1 MNTQPKLNSIQL
13 AQRKKKLLRKF
24 ALIQRMTADTDG
36 GSFTISGTGAYTN
49 GSHINLPLGDFNDP
63 EYLDMLEGMLDH
75 ENGHC
80 KHTNFGAWRAITDNL
95 THGLSNLFEDLRI
108 EKLVGDEYPGAKSN
122 LENLVKIAIKRKMF
136 DKPRITDTAL
146 SLVQKFFLYR
156 GRTEILG
163 QTSLNEYSKDV
174 GPLLQNALPNSYQD
188 LCDVLKEAANNKS
201 SADAIATARK
211 VIAILK
217 QELQE
222 QEDQQQDQPKDDSD
236 SNDESS
242 SNGNSD
248 DSSNGESS
256 SNDDSDDSSN
266 GESSSN
272 GDPDDN
278 SMDESSS
285 NGDSDDNSNDESSSN
300 GDSDDN
306 SNGDNSSNEDSD
318 ESSDGNDSSND
329 NGQRSPGQ
337 ATIQDL
343 KNALNAKPSD
353 LIGDL
358 HKAIEKLM
366 EEKAEEAEKE
376 FKSEYGRFARP
387 KFALESCKF
396 SLFAGVPPWITRAGP
411 ITQRMRQVLN
421 SVVYAHNKT
430 ERSYERSGNTIA
442 AGELWGVSAGNS
454 RIFQNE
460 TRHRAPNAAFQ
471 ILVDKSGSM
480 TEEPMVLANIAA
492 YSIASAIEFIKGA
505 ECEVL
510 YYPVPGKRLEAV
522 HIAKAFNE
530 KMASCRNRSFNIT
543 SSKATPTAEALL
555 TALSR
560 IGVRKEPKK
569 VIFLITDGDTDDCSV
584 NEVLKDCDAVGVD
597 VIGIGIGTEQL
608 AGFEDRPHVSITDAN
623 ELAPQLFNYVRAFY
637 QK

>member
-1 MNTQPKLNSIQL
+1 
-13 AQRKKKLLRKF
+13 KF

-222 QEDQQQDQPKDDSD
+222 QEEQQQDQPKDDSD

-329 NGQRSPGQ
+329 NGQRSP
-337 ATIQDL
+337 
-343 KNALNAKPSD
+343 
-353 LIGDL
+353 
-358 HKAIEKLM
+358 
-366 EEKAEEAEKE
+366 
-376 FKSEYGRFARP
+376 
-387 KFALESCKF
+387 
-396 SLFAGVPPWITRAGP
+396 
-411 ITQRMRQVLN
+411 
-421 SVVYAHNKT
+421 
-430 ERSYERSGNTIA
+430 
-442 AGELWGVSAGNS
+442 
-454 RIFQNE
+454 
-460 TRHRAPNAAFQ
+460 
-471 ILVDKSGSM
+471 
-480 TEEPMVLANIAA
+480 
-492 YSIASAIEFIKGA
+492 
-505 ECEVL
+505 
-510 YYPVPGKRLEAV
+510 
-522 HIAKAFNE
+522 
-530 KMASCRNRSFNIT
+530 
-543 SSKATPTAEALL
+543 
-555 TALSR
+555 
-560 IGVRKEPKK
+560 
-569 VIFLITDGDTDDCSV
+569 
-584 NEVLKDCDAVGVD
+584 
-597 VIGIGIGTEQL
+597 
-608 AGFEDRPHVSITDAN
+608 
-623 ELAPQLFNYVRAFY
+623 
-637 QK
+637 